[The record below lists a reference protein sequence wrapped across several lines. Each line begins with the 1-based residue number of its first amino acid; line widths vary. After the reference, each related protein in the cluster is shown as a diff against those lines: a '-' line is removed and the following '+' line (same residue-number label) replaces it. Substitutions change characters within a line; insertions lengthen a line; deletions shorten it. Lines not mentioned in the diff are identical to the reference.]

1 MSHRTSRSRWSLA
14 TCAIAAGV
22 ALAAAA
28 PAAAQAPTAAQQR
41 FAAAYVA
48 ALQSNDPS
56 QVKAI
61 YHPATLACINAAS
74 QPYFDA
80 VLDKALQS
88 GAEFGGPYRLT
99 SFKAPAGPA
108 FMDGSDLFIYP
119 VTPTYEMQIDARGGD
134 NMHVKIRTLIVYLA
148 PTNGGWGVV
157 LPCPTAKGMQMIR
170 QQLASRQR

>member
-1 MSHRTSRSRWSLA
+1 MSAWGLAVCSLA
-14 TCAIAAGV
+14 AGL
-22 ALAAAA
+22 ALAA
-28 PAAAQAPTAAQQR
+28 PDRAAAQAPTAAQQR

-56 QVKAI
+56 QVTAI

-74 QPYFDA
+74 QPYFDT
-80 VLDKALQS
+80 VLGRAMQS
-88 GAEFGGPYRLT
+88 GAEFGAHYRLT

-108 FMDGSDLFIYP
+108 FMDGSDLFSYP

-134 NMHVKIRTLIVYLA
+134 NMHVKIWTLIVYLA
-148 PTNGGWGVV
+148 PANGGWGVV

-170 QQLASRQR
+170 QQLAARQK